1 MAGGARAST
10 TARLVDATVARPALV
25 GGGVLVVENNT
36 IPILARAGSYY
47 AVAPTSSNQ
56 VISKD
61 SYDCMRTSYGVRY
74 ALVNIYDNDQGCNPD
89 GFKNYHNAIAGGLE
103 PIGLIVPCAECNW
116 KHERNGTGQ
125 AVEAMEC
132 LAAAGH
138 DPSGTATFLQIGL
151 QDQTWQTDCLLNGVF
166 LT

>member
-1 MAGGARAST
+1 MDRVLVLAVAVLVVMAGGARAST

-25 GGGVLVVENNT
+25 GGGVLVAENNT

-74 ALVNIYDNDQGCNPD
+74 ALVRFFFFFFFFFFLVLVLGLVLV
-89 GFKNYHNAIAGGLE
+89 GGT
-103 PIGLIVPCAECNW
+103 VS
-116 KHERNGTGQ
+116 RN
-125 AVEAMEC
+125 C
-132 LAAAGH
+132 H
-138 DPSGTATFLQIGL
+138 
-151 QDQTWQTDCLLNGVF
+151 
-166 LT
+166 